1 MLIPTVASKFCIDF
15 ACAQIFSG
23 RSINM
28 KSAVMTSY
36 QGYRS
41 ATVTKQSPLIRVLT
55 LRYLLLGLLYD
66 FIDICTVTRNTH
78 FQIAR
83 TPETSESWPCH
94 LSASNYIIRD
104 KGSRY
109 CSSGANSV
117 CVTNALCQVLHLSL
131 LTLLLFSAFV
141 LHL

>member
-1 MLIPTVASKFCIDF
+1 M
-15 ACAQIFSG
+15 
-23 RSINM
+23 
-28 KSAVMTSY
+28 AVMVLCQVQLDAYPDRCFQILHRLRLRTNIF
-36 QGYRS
+36 GS

-104 KGSRY
+104 KGP
-109 CSSGANSV
+109 SSVIAYVAFIFCLRVAPLIPCGVGMGSI
-117 CVTNALCQVLHLSL
+117 THPSL
-131 LTLLLFSAFV
+131 YLM
-141 LHL
+141 H

>member
-1 MLIPTVASKFCIDF
+1 MVLCQVQLDAYPDRCF
-15 ACAQIFSG
+15 QILHRLRLRTNIFG
-23 RSINM
+23 
-28 KSAVMTSY
+28 
-36 QGYRS
+36 S

-78 FQIAR
+78 FQIAW
-83 TPETSESWPCH
+83 TLETSESWPCH

-104 KGSRY
+104 KDSRY